1 MGLAKF
7 TIILKKKVQALAS
20 SAHYFTSKCVVFMK
34 TTKTNNHILEPR
46 HNIDDIPINFLQY
59 KNRPPLL

>member
-7 TIILKKKVQALAS
+7 TIILKKKVQALTS

-34 TTKTNNHILEPR
+34 TT
-46 HNIDDIPINFLQY
+46 
-59 KNRPPLL
+59 